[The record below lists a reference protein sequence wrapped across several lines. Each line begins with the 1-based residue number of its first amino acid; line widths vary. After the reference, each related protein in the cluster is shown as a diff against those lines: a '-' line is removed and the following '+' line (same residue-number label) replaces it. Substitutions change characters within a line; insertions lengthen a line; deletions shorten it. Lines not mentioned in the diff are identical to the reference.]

1 MLIYPFLMNFI
12 IKSYLN
18 HFLYTISK
26 YLKLIISFDII
37 IYMDNSKNDLS
48 RDNYLKKEDF
58 YYERRYKSS
67 DCVLFCFLI
76 KGITYSVGNFSF
88 ANAPL
93 FSMKF
98 VCDFIVFLIYYFL
111 VLFIINKVIEIKK
124 SKKKL
129 K

>member
-1 MLIYPFLMNFI
+1 MKEGIKAGIAFFFAFLF
-12 IKSYLN
+12 
-18 HFLYTISK
+18 
-26 YLKLIISFDII
+26 
-37 IYMDNSKNDLS
+37 
-48 RDNYLKKEDF
+48 
-58 YYERRYKSS
+58 
-67 DCVLFCFLI
+67 

-98 VCDFIVFLIYYFL
+98 IYDLIVFLIYYFL
-111 VLFIINKVIEIKK
+111 VLFIINKVIAIKK